1 MALSHNARHYSGLLK
16 PELISTAAWW
26 RKGHRENCTTPLSIV
41 HSFLAHAQCARKLCT
56 VDKGVVS
63 VQLCLER
70 QLESG
75 MFPLQVGRWNAREYW
90 KKLPAGRYQ
99 APRDDAQ
106 RIA

>member
-1 MALSHNARHYSGLLK
+1 M
-16 PELISTAAWW
+16 
-26 RKGHRENCTTPLSIV
+26 
-41 HSFLAHAQCARKLCT
+41 
-56 VDKGVVS
+56 DKRVVS